1 MNIYTDENIERPII
15 EGLRRRGI
23 DVISV
28 VDLGYAG
35 SPDTFHIKKA
45 SEVNAVIL
53 TRDADFLRMAHGS
66 GVQHNGI
73 IFAHSKNT
81 SIGQCIRGVELIANI
96 LTAEDMKNH
105 IEFL

>member
-1 MNIYTDENIERPII
+1 M
-15 EGLRRRGI
+15 L
-23 DVISV
+23 SV
-28 VDLGYAG
+28 VELGYAG
-35 SPDTFHIKKA
+35 SPDMFHIKKV
-45 SEVNAVIL
+45 SEVKAVIL

-81 SIGQCIRGVELIANI
+81 SFGQCIRGVELIANI